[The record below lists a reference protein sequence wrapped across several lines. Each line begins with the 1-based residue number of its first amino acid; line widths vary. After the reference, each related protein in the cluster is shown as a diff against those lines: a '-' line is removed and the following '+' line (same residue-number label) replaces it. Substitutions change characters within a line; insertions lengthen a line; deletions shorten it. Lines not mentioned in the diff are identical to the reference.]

1 MICFVTSD
9 MRETCKFSKF
19 LLHCRNYKQKPERE
33 NQKQKGPCF
42 VLVEGKKKKTGP
54 ELESKRERESR
65 ILRRGERHHQEQI
78 IFFSAERETKIEKK
92 KIAELEI
99 S

>member
-19 LLHCRNYKQKPERE
+19 LLHETVVTANKSPKERTKTKGALFCLGRGQK
-33 NQKQKGPCF
+33 NQAQN
-42 VLVEGKKKKTGP
+42 
-54 ELESKRERESR
+54 SSQREREGER
-65 ILRRGERHHQEQI
+65 EAERHHQEHI
-78 IFFSAERETKIEKK
+78 FFFSAERETKIEKK

>member
-42 VLVEGKKKKTGP
+42 VLVEGKKKKNRPRTRV
-54 ELESKRERESR
+54 EERERESHTASR
-65 ILRRGERHHQEQI
+65 
-78 IFFSAERETKIEKK
+78 RETSPRTNYFFFCGEGNKN
-92 KIAELEI
+92 
-99 S
+99 